1 MRAKKLT
8 AAFARTVS
16 EAGKYGDGGGAG
28 LALLVK
34 PTGRKSWV
42 QRISVSGRRRNL
54 GLGPYP
60 KVSLHEAREKALEN
74 WKSAFSGQ
82 DPLAAKRKVK
92 RMQAIPTFRSAAE
105 SVIALY
111 APSWAPGGKSEA
123 QWRAS
128 LQTYAFARLG
138 RKRVTDV
145 TSADVMACLAPI
157 WNTKRE
163 TARRV
168 RQRISR
174 IMLWCI
180 AQGYR
185 QDNPAGDAV
194 AAALPRVRG
203 GPRNHQRALPY
214 SRLPDALGRIRSAQA
229 QPAARLGLEFL
240 ILTAARSGE
249 VRGATWKEVDLE
261 SRTWTVPA
269 GRMKSRREH
278 RVPLSDQALSV
289 LRAAR
294 EFADNSC
301 LIFPSSRG
309 GSLADS
315 SFSRICRDSEIE
327 SVPHGFRSSFRDW
340 AAECTSAPHAVMEAA
355 LAHTIPN
362 AAEAAYARSDLFE
375 KRRKLMNSWGDYVTG
390 LAHGQVVAFP
400 AVA

>member
-16 EAGKYGDGGGAG
+16 EAGKYGDGGGTG

-42 QRISVSGRRRNL
+42 QRIRVNGRQRNL

-60 KVSLHEAREKALEN
+60 KVSLHEARQRALAN
-74 WKSAFSGQ
+74 WQDAFAGQ
-82 DPLAAKRKVK
+82 DPLEAKRNLR
-92 RMQAIPTFRSAAE
+92 RMRVVPTFQSAAE

-111 APSWAPGGKSEA
+111 APTWAPGGKSEA

-128 LQTYAFARLG
+128 LEAYAFPQLG
-138 RKRVTDV
+138 RKRVSDI
-145 TSADVMACLAPI
+145 TSGDVMACLAPI
-157 WNTKRE
+157 WNVKRE

-185 QDNPAGDAV
+185 ADNPAGDAV
-194 AAALPRVRG
+194 AAALPRGRA
-203 GPRNHQRALPY
+203 GPRNHYRALPY
-214 SRLPDALGRIRSAQA
+214 WKLPEALDAIRSAHA

-240 ILTAARSGE
+240 VLTAARSGE
-249 VRGATWKEVDLE
+249 VRGANWTEIDLQ
-261 SRTWTVPA
+261 SWTWTVPA
-269 GRMKSRREH
+269 RRMKARREH
-278 RVPLSDQALSV
+278 RVPLSEPALSV
-289 LRAAR
+289 LRAVRALS
-294 EFADNSC
+294 DGSG
-301 LIFPSSRG
+301 LVFPSSRG
-309 GSLADS
+309 GRLADS
-315 SFSRICRDSEIE
+315 SFSRICREHEIA

-355 LAHTIPN
+355 LAHSIPN

-375 KRRKLMNSWGDYVTG
+375 KRRKLMDQWGDYLTSH
-390 LAHGQVVAFP
+390 AHGRVVAI
-400 AVA
+400 AAWG